1 MKTIIYYLICITLV
15 FSACDPMDDILDEL
29 NELNK
34 EYVGEATYT
43 LISDDYETIA
53 DLALYADSND
63 VVNTSFI
70 ETNEYFCD
78 TVSASKY
85 IPALLSNLFP
95 AFGKNSVATITYNFY
110 DGYPGYLMDYVQA
123 PFYEV
128 ASEDYQSV
136 GGSVEE
142 YEFFLPGDEPED
154 HLPGILISQF
164 PDAVDGDMVLVEC
177 KYSPVIPTGPA
188 ENILFEDDFED
199 DDQLLKWTAY
209 SVVGD
214 QVWSHSSYSGN
225 SFVKISGYYDGGNH
239 LNEDWLITPAINLD
253 DTENEIFTFSTM
265 CNYAGPVLEVK
276 YSSDYAGSGDPSTA
290 TWTDFTGYS
299 LSEGG
304 FELVESGEIFLDAL
318 TGSINIAFV
327 YTSTDAESK
336 TWEVDDVKVKTESD
350 ISYNTVYDIYQF
362 NGTTWSPEED
372 LFVLDSDEYDAMG
385 DPGKYDNFS
394 SSEPPENYLPQYLNA
409 HLPYAQEEDKV
420 AVMYRYYAGTTIWKA
435 DEYSVSG
442 GQWTMYKPVIEQSS
456 QFIQNGEKWVF
467 DPTVMFSLVSSDYQI
482 IVDYVNDNVDPEYV
496 DSYGT
501 SESYFGASAFY
512 GNFDIRPGYHEFDPE
527 SWEEALK
534 EAIGTALLP
543 VKFPNAVT
551 QVEGVDVYYVATF
564 DTYSGSDGTYS
575 ITFQCTK
582 SGPDPEFTYIEGP
595 TPK

>member
-1 MKTIIYYLICITLV
+1 MKTLIYYLIGITLV
-15 FSACDPMDDILDEL
+15 FSACNPMDDIMDELDEM
-29 NELNK
+29 NK

-43 LISDDYETIA
+43 LISDDYEAIA
-53 DLALYADSND
+53 DLALNTDSTD
-63 VVNTSFI
+63 LVNASFI

-85 IPALLSNLFP
+85 IPAFVSTMFP
-95 AFGKNSVATITYNFY
+95 AFGKNSVATITYNFFEE
-110 DGYPGYLMDYVQA
+110 YPAYLFDYVQA
-123 PFYEV
+123 PYYEV
-128 ASEDYQSV
+128 TSEDYQSV
-136 GGSVEE
+136 GGPVEE
-142 YEFFLPGDEPED
+142 YEFFLPGNEPED
-154 HLPGILISQF
+154 HLPGILNSQF
-164 PDAVDGDMVLVEC
+164 PEAVEGDMVLVEC
-177 KYSPVIPTGPA
+177 KYSPVIPAGPA
-188 ENILFEDDFED
+188 EIILFEDDFED

-209 SVVGD
+209 SVTGD
-214 QVWSHSSYSGN
+214 EVWYNSSYSGN
-225 SFVKISGYYDGGNH
+225 SFAKISGYSGGANH
-239 LNEDWLITPAINLD
+239 LNEDWLITSAIDLD
-253 DTENEIFTFSTM
+253 NTEDEIFTFSTM
-265 CNYAGPVLEVK
+265 CNYAGPILEVK
-276 YSSDYAGSGDPSTA
+276 YSSDYAGSGDPTSA

-304 FELVESGEIFLDAL
+304 FELVESGEISLDAL
-318 TGSINIAFV
+318 TGSIYIAFI

-336 TWEVDDVKVKTESD
+336 TWEVDDVKVSTLSD
-350 ISYNTVYDIYQF
+350 ISHNTAYDMYQF
-362 NGTTWSPEED
+362 NGSTWSPLED

-385 DPGKYDNFS
+385 APGKYDNFS
-394 SSEPPENYLPQYLNA
+394 SSDLPENYLPQYLNA

-442 GQWTMYKPVIEQSS
+442 GEWILYNPIAEQSS

-467 DPTVMFSLVSSDYQI
+467 DPTVMFTLVSSDFQI
-482 IVDYVNDNVDPEYV
+482 IVDYVKDNVDPGYV

-501 SESYFGASAFY
+501 SESYFGASAYY
-512 GNFDIRPGYHEFDPE
+512 GNFDIRPGHHEFDPD

-543 VKFPNAVT
+543 TKFPNAAT

-564 DTYSGSDGTYS
+564 ATYSGSYGTYS

-582 SGPDPEFTYIEGP
+582 SGPDPEFTFIEGP